1 MPSKVLFFVCQ
12 RAIGTNFVLPE
23 VNFNP
28 KPADFKNMTI
38 IGRLLAFDFLRVYQQ
53 RVLKLRRLGKME

>member
-23 VNFNP
+23 VNFNQ
-28 KPADFKNMTI
+28 KPADFKNMTL
-38 IGRLLAFDFLRVYQQ
+38 IGRLLAFDFLRVYQY
-53 RVLKLRRLGKME
+53 